1 VITLDK
7 FLNLTVEK
15 QKTIIDAA
23 LKMFGTNGYKKTSA
37 SDIASAAGI
46 SKAMIFHYFGTKK
59 GLYLYLIDYSANLL
73 FSEINEKFDYRV
85 SDFFERIR
93 LSSYIEISV
102 MKKHPGIPS
111 FLSSMY
117 FEQDEEVKED
127 IKVMLSK
134 GEGLRNS
141 LAFKG
146 VDCSKFK
153 ESVDLK
159 VVMKML
165 SWIGDGYAK
174 QLSNEENTD
183 YDVMMKEFDECL
195 NLLKNNLYK
204 EEYT

>member
-7 FLNLTVEK
+7 FLNLPAEK
-15 QKTIIDAA
+15 QKTVIDAA
-23 LKMFGTNGYKKTSA
+23 LKMFGANGYKKTSA

-59 GLYLYLIDYSANLL
+59 GLYMYLIDYSANLL
-73 FSEINEKFDYRV
+73 FNEVTENFDYKV
-85 SDFFERIR
+85 NDFFERIR

-102 MKKHPGIPS
+102 MKKHPGIPG

-117 FEQDEEVKED
+117 FEQDEEVKEE
-127 IKVMLSK
+127 INALLSK
-134 GEGLRNS
+134 GEGLRS
-141 LAFKG
+141 RLAFEG
-146 VDCSKFK
+146 VDYSKFK
-153 ESVDLK
+153 ASVDLK

-174 QLSNEENTD
+174 QLSNNPNID
-183 YDVMMKEFDECL
+183 YDLMMKEFEECL
-195 NLLKNNLYK
+195 DLLKNNLYR